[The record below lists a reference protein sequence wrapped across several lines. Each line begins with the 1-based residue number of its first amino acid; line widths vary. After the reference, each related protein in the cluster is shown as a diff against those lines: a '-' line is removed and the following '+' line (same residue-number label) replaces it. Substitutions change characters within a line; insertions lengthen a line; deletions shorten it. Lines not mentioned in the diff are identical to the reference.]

1 MFYFFTFFS
10 IMIKVDNFLSISHV
24 NCRQDKYRKM
34 KKKKK
39 NDSVNIYD
47 LCYCQIGNS
56 RIFAMVIYNV

>member
-1 MFYFFTFFS
+1 
-10 IMIKVDNFLSISHV
+10 MIKVDNFLSISHV